1 MKDRTMSQHSVQVKI
16 AADEE
21 RANQWRET
29 LSPIVYDGFVP
40 PVSEAKPSD
49 ELYLDSMD
57 GVIQAVRQDEPLS
70 ASRIVLDLRAF
81 VGNLSP
87 LVIYFSPILY
97 RWLGNELVVI
107 LPNEESKT
115 VLSALNDLLRSL
127 ELRSKGIRIISCP
140 TCARCRTDLPA
151 IVRSLESELH
161 SIDKPLDIA
170 VMGCEVNGPGEA
182 RSADIGI
189 AFGNQKG
196 LLFRNGEK
204 IRTVTLDEAADVLL
218 NEISRI

>member
-1 MKDRTMSQHSVQVKI
+1 MSQHSVQVKI